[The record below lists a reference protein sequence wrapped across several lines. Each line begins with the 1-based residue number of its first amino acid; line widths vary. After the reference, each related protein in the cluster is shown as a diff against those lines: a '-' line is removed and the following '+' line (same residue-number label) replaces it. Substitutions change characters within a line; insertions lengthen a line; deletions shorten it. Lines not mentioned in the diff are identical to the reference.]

1 MIIDIFCDSIN
12 HPILPHLEDWIIAIN
27 SDDDKTAKLCT
38 MKDKLE
44 GGDLLFLISCNQI
57 INQDIRKLYTRS
69 LVIHESDLPK
79 GRGWSP
85 VSYQVEKGIMDIPV
99 TLFEANQELD
109 TGKWYIKSTIKL
121 NGTELIDEIR
131 EKQFNVT
138 LSMIKK
144 FLTGSK
150 EGNNQFGDET
160 YYAKRSEDNQQLDIS
175 KSIENQ
181 FDKLRVCD
189 NNRYPSHFSI
199 RNQKYILKIYK
210 KEDNV

>member
-1 MIIDIFCDSIN
+1 MNITIICSDPQHKIFPYLEKWIIKNSIN
-12 HPILPHLEDWIIAIN
+12 HNISLVTRSKQITKGDILFI
-27 SDDDKTAKLCT
+27 
-38 MKDKLE
+38 
-44 GGDLLFLISCNQI
+44 ISCTEI
-57 INQDIRKLYTRS
+57 IKENIRKKFKHT

>member
-1 MIIDIFCDSIN
+1 VLIDILIDNKNS
-12 HPILPHLEDWIIAIN
+12 WIWHY
-27 SDDDKTAKLCT
+27 
-38 MKDKLE
+38 KDKLRSLNAFGE
-44 GGDLLFLISCNQI
+44 LRFYSSSEYLDKGDVLLLLSCNKI
-57 INQDIRKLYTRS
+57 LPLELLS
-69 LVIHESDLPK
+69 LHKYNIVIHESDLPK

>member
-1 MIIDIFCDSIN
+1 MLIDILIDNKNS
-12 HPILPHLEDWIIAIN
+12 WIWHY
-27 SDDDKTAKLCT
+27 
-38 MKDKLE
+38 KDKLRSLNAFGE
-44 GGDLLFLISCNQI
+44 LRFYSSSEYLDKGDVLLLLSCNKI
-57 INQDIRKLYTRS
+57 LPLELLS
-69 LVIHESDLPK
+69 LHKYNIVIHESDLPK

>member
-1 MIIDIFCDSIN
+1 VLIDILIDNKNS
-12 HPILPHLEDWIIAIN
+12 WIWHY
-27 SDDDKTAKLCT
+27 
-38 MKDKLE
+38 KDKLRSLNAFGE
-44 GGDLLFLISCNQI
+44 LRFYSSSEYLDKGDVLLLLSCNKI
-57 INQDIRKLYTRS
+57 LPLELLSLHKYN

-175 KSIENQ
+175 KSIEDQ